1 MLKAILWG
9 NKELNEMVQDKHPVL
24 TGLGENGGFPSCK
37 YVSGL
42 VGFVQASN
50 NLIISAFYLQTS
62 LNILQNLKL
71 AWWDL
76 TTG

>member
-9 NKELNEMVQDKHPVL
+9 NKELNEIVQDKHPVL
-24 TGLGENGGFPSCK
+24 TGLGENGGFPSWK

>member
-9 NKELNEMVQDKHPVL
+9 NKELNGMVQDKHPVL

-50 NLIISAFYLQTS
+50 NWAT
-62 LNILQNLKL
+62 
-71 AWWDL
+71 W
-76 TTG
+76 